1 MKHLLLLANLGLLAL
16 VLLAA
21 VALRGH
27 NPESRHPQ
35 LDPVEADTRSSEDAD
50 ARPPAPDMRPVALR
64 KGDKDVLWEK
74 TLFTPDRS
82 EIVDETQSEDD
93 DQEETERSSKY
104 GDMELIGIGK
114 INKRQAAIILVRE
127 RRRRGGGQ
135 EPTGGGKK
143 NVYRVDDPIQDTGYT
158 LARIDKAEVEI
169 KRNNESRI
177 LALEYGDASK
187 QRRAAAAANDR
198 QQRQVTQQQGAQDD
212 DTPKPPP
219 PPPPPPAPAAR
230 SNNGNDDA
238 QHRNQEQQDRRE
250 RIRRAL
256 EARRKLLE
264 KRREA
269 QNNNN

>member
-21 VALRGH
+21 AALRGH

-35 LDPVEADTRSSEDAD
+35 LDPVEADTRSSEDPD

-74 TLFTPDRS
+74 TLFTPDRT
-82 EIVDETQSEDD
+82 EIVDETKSEDD
-93 DQEETERSSKY
+93 DDQKETERSSKY

-135 EPTGGGKK
+135 PTGGGKK
-143 NVYRVDDPIQDTGYT
+143 NVYRVDDPIQETGYT

-169 KRNNESRI
+169 KRHEESRI
-177 LALEYGDASK
+177 LALDSGDSASQNRAAKAASK
-187 QRRAAAAANDR
+187 AQ
-198 QQRQVTQQQGAQDD
+198 QQRQEMKQQESDKKEKA
-212 DTPKPPP
+212 PE
-219 PPPPPPAPAAR
+219 PPPPPPAPGER
-230 SNNGNDDA
+230 SNDNDNGE
-238 QHRNQEQQDRRE
+238 QEQAQKDRRE
-250 RIRRAL
+250 RIRQAL

>member
-21 VALRGH
+21 AALRGH

-35 LDPVEADTRSSEDAD
+35 LDPVEADSRSFEDAD

-74 TLFTPDRS
+74 TLFTPDRT
-82 EIVDETQSEDD
+82 EIVDETQSD
-93 DQEETERSSKY
+93 DQEEPERSSKY

-127 RRRRGGGQ
+127 RRRRGGAQ
-135 EPTGGGKK
+135 TTGGGKK

-169 KRNNESRI
+169 TRNNESRI

-198 QQRQVTQQQGAQDD
+198 QQRQETQQQASTQKDD
-212 DTPKPPP
+212 SPKPPP
-219 PPPPPPAPAAR
+219 PPPPPPAPGTR
-230 SNNGNDDA
+230 SNNDNDDD
-238 QHRNQEQQDRRE
+238 QDRDQDQQDRRE